1 MNVHDEPMVVVM
13 IGFLF
18 LLWIALAIALWRTVS
33 LALVAG

>member
-1 MNVHDEPMVVVM
+1 MNVHDEPMVTVM
-13 IGFLF
+13 IGLLI